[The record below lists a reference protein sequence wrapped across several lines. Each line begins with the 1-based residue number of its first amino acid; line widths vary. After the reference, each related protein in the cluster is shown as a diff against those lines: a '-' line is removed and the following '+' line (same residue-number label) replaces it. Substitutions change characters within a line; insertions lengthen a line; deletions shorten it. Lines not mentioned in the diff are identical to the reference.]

1 MDRMTPPPNYYGAP
15 FPGFN
20 QGPQGPQGAQPPM
33 PTPNNVPPQNNMP
46 NQNLN
51 NPTPPPYTGQVES
64 MNTDYKQN
72 SDNNQLCVCY
82 TYADIAHANRG
93 KVVKIYCSF
102 PDSSK
107 WHDVVIEGIIY
118 YAADDHIVIESI
130 EEPKKYTMIL
140 GVYVNYMETYEKPIV
155 PMSKKNN

>member
-20 QGPQGPQGAQPPM
+20 QGPQGPVPQGAQPPM
-33 PTPNNVPPQNNMP
+33 PNNGNMPNNMP
-46 NQNLN
+46 NQNN
-51 NPTPPPYTGQVES
+51 TQTPPAYNGQANNSNDQQES
-64 MNTDYKQN
+64 
-72 SDNNQLCVCY
+72 NNQLCVCY

-93 KVVKIYCSF
+93 KVVKVYCSF

-155 PMSKKNN
+155 PTKNSN

>member
-20 QGPQGPQGAQPPM
+20 QGPQGPVPQGAQPPM
-33 PTPNNVPPQNNMP
+33 PNNGNMPNNMP
-46 NQNLN
+46 NQNN
-51 NPTPPPYTGQVES
+51 AQTPPAYNGQANNSNDQQES
-64 MNTDYKQN
+64 
-72 SDNNQLCVCY
+72 NNQLCVCY

-93 KVVKIYCSF
+93 KVVKVYCSF

-140 GVYVNYMETYEKPIV
+140 GVYVNFMETYEKPIV
-155 PMSKKNN
+155 PTKNSN

>member
-20 QGPQGPQGAQPPM
+20 QGPQGPVPQGAQPPM
-33 PTPNNVPPQNNMP
+33 PNNGNMPNNMP
-46 NQNLN
+46 NQNNAQTPHAYNGQAN
-51 NPTPPPYTGQVES
+51 NSNDQQES
-64 MNTDYKQN
+64 
-72 SDNNQLCVCY
+72 NNQLCVCY

-93 KVVKIYCSF
+93 KVVKVYCSF

-155 PMSKKNN
+155 PTKNSN

>member
-20 QGPQGPQGAQPPM
+20 QGPQGPVPQGAQPPM
-33 PTPNNVPPQNNMP
+33 PNNGNMPNNMP
-46 NQNLN
+46 NQNN
-51 NPTPPPYTGQVES
+51 TQTPPAYNGQANNSNDQQES
-64 MNTDYKQN
+64 
-72 SDNNQLCVCY
+72 NNQLCVCY

-93 KVVKIYCSF
+93 KVVKVYCSF

-155 PMSKKNN
+155 PTKKNI

>member
-20 QGPQGPQGAQPPM
+20 QGPQGPVPQGAQPPM
-33 PTPNNVPPQNNMP
+33 PNNGNMPNNMP
-46 NQNLN
+46 NQNN
-51 NPTPPPYTGQVES
+51 TQTPPAYNGQANNSNDQQES
-64 MNTDYKQN
+64 
-72 SDNNQLCVCY
+72 NNQLCVCY

-93 KVVKIYCSF
+93 KVVKVYCSF
-102 PDSSK
+102 PDSSN

-155 PMSKKNN
+155 PTKKNI

>member
-1 MDRMTPPPNYYGAP
+1 MDRMTPPPNYYGTP

-20 QGPQGPQGAQPPM
+20 QGPQGPVPQGVQPPM
-33 PTPNNVPPQNNMP
+33 PNNGNMSNNMQSQNS
-46 NQNLN
+46 NQ
-51 NPTPPPYTGQVES
+51 TPPVYNGQT
-64 MNTDYKQN
+64 NN
-72 SDNNQLCVCY
+72 SNDQQETNNQLCVCY

-93 KVVKIYCSF
+93 KVVKVYCSF

-140 GVYVNYMETYEKPIV
+140 GVYVNYMETHEKPIV
-155 PMSKKNN
+155 PTKNSN

>member
-20 QGPQGPQGAQPPM
+20 QGPQGPVPQGAQPPM
-33 PTPNNVPPQNNMP
+33 PNNGNIPNNMP
-46 NQNLN
+46 SQNN
-51 NPTPPPYTGQVES
+51 TQTPPVYNGQA
-64 MNTDYKQN
+64 NN
-72 SDNNQLCVCY
+72 SNDQQETNNQLCVCY

-93 KVVKIYCSF
+93 KVVKVYCSF

-118 YAADDHIVIESI
+118 YAADDHIVIESV

-155 PMSKKNN
+155 PAKKNI

>member
-20 QGPQGPQGAQPPM
+20 QGPQGPVPQGAQPPM
-33 PTPNNVPPQNNMP
+33 PNNGNMPNNMP
-46 NQNLN
+46 NQNN
-51 NPTPPPYTGQVES
+51 TQTPPAYNGQANNSNDQQES
-64 MNTDYKQN
+64 
-72 SDNNQLCVCY
+72 NNQLCVCY

-93 KVVKIYCSF
+93 KVVKVYCSF

-140 GVYVNYMETYEKPIV
+140 GVYVNFMETYEKPIV
-155 PMSKKNN
+155 PTKNSN

>member
-20 QGPQGPQGAQPPM
+20 QGPQGQVPQGVQPPM
-33 PTPNNVPPQNNMP
+33 PNNGNMPNNMP
-46 NQNLN
+46 SQNANQ
-51 NPTPPPYTGQVES
+51 TPPVYNGQT
-64 MNTDYKQN
+64 NN
-72 SDNNQLCVCY
+72 SNDQQETNNQLCVCY

-93 KVVKIYCSF
+93 KVVKVYCSF

-140 GVYVNYMETYEKPIV
+140 GVYVNFMETYEKPIV
-155 PMSKKNN
+155 PTKKSI